1 MGHLSPCEEAAG
13 RCARGGAEPGGSGYL
28 PSGCRC
34 ELKAPQHHTQQGQE
48 LFVLVVKAV
57 PEDNRTDD
65 VGDSSAQEEGGIDEG
80 AWGGAGRGGTAI
92 CESVGGQPQSAAPG
106 PRAGSPTPTHKT
118 VPSGART
125 RVRPCCIPPGAAQCG
140 VPGSPRVPRRASTR
154 KPASS
159 WMRSSM
165 PRLPTPKSRSVVME
179 KRRSCLARSPLLKAT
194 PAEGE

>member
-13 RCARGGAEPGGSGYL
+13 RYARGGAEPGGSGYL

-65 VGDSSAQEEGGIDEG
+65 IGDSSAQEVSGIDEG

-92 CESVGGQPQSAAPG
+92 CVSVGGQPKVQPQGPELGARPPPIKPSLPG
-106 PRAGSPTPTHKT
+106 PERGSAPAVSLLVPHSAGSPAHR
-118 VPSGART
+118 A
-125 RVRPCCIPPGAAQCG
+125 CPGG
-140 VPGSPRVPRRASTR
+140 LRRGSPPLPGCAPRCRACPRR
-154 KPASS
+154 
-159 WMRSSM
+159 
-165 PRLPTPKSRSVVME
+165 SR
-179 KRRSCLARSPLLKAT
+179 AAW
-194 PAEGE
+194 